1 MYAGP
6 AWILL
11 LAPSWLG
18 ILTAS
23 LYNKTARET
32 RRFFFNF
39 ARKLKDLGRIVA
51 LDYGSKRTGVAV
63 TDPGQMIASPLETV
77 STHEL
82 MHFLLEYFKKEQVD
96 LLVVGHPRQM
106 DHSDSESLKQIRY
119 FVQAFKKRFEK
130 IPVEWVDERFSSK
143 MAMDAMVK
151 GGMKKSGRKVK
162 GNLDKV
168 SAAII
173 LQSYLEK
180 KTISGN
186 RR

>member
-1 MYAGP
+1 M
-6 AWILL
+6 
-11 LAPSWLG
+11 
-18 ILTAS
+18 
-23 LYNKTARET
+23 
-32 RRFFFNF
+32 
-39 ARKLKDLGRIVA
+39 
-51 LDYGSKRTGVAV
+51 

-77 STHEL
+77 FTHEL
-82 MHFLLEYFKKEQVD
+82 MHFLQAYFEKELVD

-106 DHSDSESLKQIRY
+106 DHSDSESLKQIRF

-143 MAMDAMVK
+143 LAMDAMIT
-151 GGMKKSGRKVK
+151 GGMKKSDRRLK
-162 GNLDKV
+162 GNVDKV